1 MYITHFVYSF
11 IIYIAYTSLLFLW
24 IRLQWTWVYKNLFE
38 TLLSGL
44 LDIYL
49 EVELLGYMVI
59 LVFNFSRKHHFPQ
72 WLYPF
77 QTLPIM
83 NRVLIFPYPQQ
94 HLLHSVFLNS
104 GHSNV
109 CDSYTHGWYLT
120 VILIRISLM
129 IDNVGDL
136 FICSLII
143 FISSL
148 EKWWFKSLL
157 TFDSSCFF
165 FLFHC
170 CCWVLGVLHIFWI
183 FILYKIDDLQVFSLI
198 LWVSLSLSWLFL
210 LLYFLAYILKLTNS

>member
-24 IRLQWTWVYKNLFE
+24 IRLQWTWVYKNLWDPAFRAFGYI
-38 TLLSGL
+38 LRSGIARL
-44 LDIYL
+44 Y
-49 EVELLGYMVI
+49 GNSS
-59 LVFNFSRKHHFPQ
+59 FNFSRKHHLPQ

-109 CDSYTHGWYLT
+109 CDSYRHGWYLT

-165 FLFHC
+165 SS
-170 CCWVLGVLHIFWI
+170 
-183 FILYKIDDLQVFSLI
+183 FIVAVEF
-198 LWVSLSLSWLFL
+198 
-210 LLYFLAYILKLTNS
+210 